1 MIKVKNLTKKFKSSN
16 TFAVNDI
23 SFDVY
28 EGEFFS
34 FLGPNGAGKTTT
46 ISILTTLLSKTS
58 GEITLDGLDIEKDQ
72 MEVRNR
78 IGIIFQKPSLDANL
92 TAEENIRFHCSLYG
106 LYSYRPLYRMMPKE
120 YKSKIETLIP
130 VVGLEA
136 KDLNMPISKFSG
148 GMKRKLEIVRSLMH
162 SPKILFLDE
171 PTTGLDPLSR
181 RNLWTYLNNMR
192 KENGTTIFLTT
203 HYLDEA
209 ENCDHIAIIKKGS
222 IVFDGTP
229 EEMRLLLSKEAQNI
243 IHTGPSL
250 EDAYLQIIE
259 DH

>member
-1 MIKVKNLTKKFKSSN
+1 MARWSYLVQP
-16 TFAVNDI
+16 
-23 SFDVY
+23 Y
-28 EGEFFS
+28 Q
-34 FLGPNGAGKTTT
+34 
-46 ISILTTLLSKTS
+46 TL
-58 GEITLDGLDIEKDQ
+58 
-72 MEVRNR
+72 V
-78 IGIIFQKPSLDANL
+78 A
-92 TAEENIRFHCSLYG
+92 
-106 LYSYRPLYRMMPKE
+106 KE